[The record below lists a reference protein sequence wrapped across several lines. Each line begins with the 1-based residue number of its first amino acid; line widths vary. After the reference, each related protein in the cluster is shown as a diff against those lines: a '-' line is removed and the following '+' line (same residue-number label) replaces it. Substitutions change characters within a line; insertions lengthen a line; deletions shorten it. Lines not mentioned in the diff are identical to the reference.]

1 MYNKTSN
8 FKVLK
13 VSNFR
18 RVQIMTEMVANI
30 STLWTNSAKT
40 KTKSIGSS
48 FKNVSK
54 MCFENEITIAY

>member
-1 MYNKTSN
+1 
-8 FKVLK
+8 
-13 VSNFR
+13 
-18 RVQIMTEMVANI
+18 MTEMVANI